1 MRFASHRG
9 DWQGT
14 ENMSD
19 ARYNSRQPMQKIIR
33 IVIALSILAGTG
45 QLLAA
50 TRWDAPTAKL
60 ASQITALTGPGNVAL
75 AFRNLSSLSPS
86 EVAAIR
92 VPLETQLRAGGVQL
106 RNASNS
112 TAAIQVTLSENVRE
126 WLIVAEVGN
135 GAETKVVMVGVDKDS
150 AGVRAGS
157 AMVLRKSF
165 LMSQGEPILDA
176 AIIDSASAHSLLL
189 LSRSVVGVYA
199 WTTGRWNLQQSF
211 PITHGMPF
219 PADLRGRIVAAQ
231 SHLFD
236 LYLPG
241 VGCSSSATAPLTM
254 SCRDTDDPWPL
265 GGQKAFFNSARNY
278 FTGILVPGVGAQLPP
293 FFSAATL
300 PRVNY
305 TLWLL
310 IGIDGQ
316 VRVYDSVE
324 LRTIPNTRDWG
335 SDVVSLKSA
344 CGAGT
349 QLLVSAA
356 GDDTVADSL
365 HAYEMVDR
373 EPNEVAAQLA
383 MDGPITALWPSA
395 DASSATAVVRNLQ
408 TGQYDAYN
416 ITIACN
422 Q

>member
-1 MRFASHRG
+1 
-9 DWQGT
+9 
-14 ENMSD
+14 
-19 ARYNSRQPMQKIIR
+19 
-33 IVIALSILAGTG
+33 
-45 QLLAA
+45 
-50 TRWDAPTAKL
+50 
-60 ASQITALTGPGNVAL
+60 
-75 AFRNLSSLSPS
+75 
-86 EVAAIR
+86 
-92 VPLETQLRAGGVQL
+92 
-106 RNASNS
+106 
-112 TAAIQVTLSENVRE
+112 
-126 WLIVAEVGN
+126 
-135 GAETKVVMVGVDKDS
+135 
-150 AGVRAGS
+150 
-157 AMVLRKSF
+157 
-165 LMSQGEPILDA
+165 
-176 AIIDSASAHSLLL
+176 
-189 LSRSVVGVYA
+189 
-199 WTTGRWNLQQSF
+199 
-211 PITHGMPF
+211 
-219 PADLRGRIVAAQ
+219 
-231 SHLFD
+231 
-236 LYLPG
+236 
-241 VGCSSSATAPLTM
+241 
-254 SCRDTDDPWPL
+254 
-265 GGQKAFFNSARNY
+265 
-278 FTGILVPGVGAQLPP
+278 
-293 FFSAATL
+293 
-300 PRVNY
+300 
-305 TLWLL
+305 LWLL